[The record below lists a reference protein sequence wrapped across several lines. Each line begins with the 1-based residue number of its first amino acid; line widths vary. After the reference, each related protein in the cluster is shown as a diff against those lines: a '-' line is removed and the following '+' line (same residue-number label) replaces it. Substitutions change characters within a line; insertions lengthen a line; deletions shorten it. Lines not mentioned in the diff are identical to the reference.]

1 MQRYELAARDPV
13 CGRAI
18 QQADEQL
25 QTEYADVLY
34 HFCSAQCLQ
43 RFLEQSD
50 IFTAEA
56 GKGNVAED
64 DRALRDD
71 ELEGQLAPD
80 AAAVVPHTPPAADP
94 GG

>member
-1 MQRYELAARDPV
+1 MQRYDTAARDPV

-18 QQADEQL
+18 QQVDERL

-34 HFCSAQCLQ
+34 RFCSAQCLQ
-43 RFLEQSD
+43 RFLEQPD
-50 IFTAEA
+50 IFTAEP

-71 ELEGQLAPD
+71 VLEGQLAPD